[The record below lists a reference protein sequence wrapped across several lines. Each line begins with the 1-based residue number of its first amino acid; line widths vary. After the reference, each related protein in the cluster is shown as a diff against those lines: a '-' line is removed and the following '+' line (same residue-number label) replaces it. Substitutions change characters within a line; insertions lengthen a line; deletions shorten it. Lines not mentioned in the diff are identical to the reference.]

1 MFDKR
6 IENLKHKLIRVITN
20 RLKQPDLTCDDIL
33 KLSQASAALER
44 NDIFRALTQI
54 GLERPN
60 NETNI

>member
-60 NETNI
+60 NETNV